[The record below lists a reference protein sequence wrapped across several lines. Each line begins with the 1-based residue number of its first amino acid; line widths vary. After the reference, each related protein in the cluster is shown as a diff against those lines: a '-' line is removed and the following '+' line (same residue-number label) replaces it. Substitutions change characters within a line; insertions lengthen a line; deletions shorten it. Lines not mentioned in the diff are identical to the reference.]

1 MTTDNHAMYRRAP
14 VAVVA
19 VEIKFP
25 GEVGSPIP
33 VGIQRAFQEVL
44 GEEWITEQIP
54 QPTLSFN
61 VGGAMSMVPALMGG
75 QGNFPPGVILRL
87 TVRDRTMAVA
97 ITGGSLT
104 VETTHYGHWPQFRSI
119 LESMIRATTEVLRP
133 NGVTRVGLRYVDEIR
148 TENLAGPVEWG
159 DWLSSVALA
168 PATTQMAAEG
178 WRPLNWSGVAQYEI
192 GEDRILVLRYGPQPE
207 LPGFLVNPD
216 GPLRRP
222 GPRPAGP
229 FFGLDFDSFW
239 QPSVVPEWGNVDLL
253 EILDE
258 LRRPVRV
265 LFDSIITERLVRE
278 VFNQEEVISQ

>member
-1 MTTDNHAMYRRAP
+1 MTTDSHAIYRRAP

-25 GEVGSPIP
+25 GDVGSPMAI
-33 VGIQRAFQEVL
+33 GIQRAFQEVL
-44 GEEWITEQIP
+44 GEEWIAEQIP
-54 QPTLSFN
+54 QSALTFN
-61 VGGAMSMVPALMGG
+61 VGGAMSMMPTLMGG
-75 QGNFPPGVILRL
+75 QGAFPPGVILRL

-119 LESMIRATTEVLRP
+119 LETMISATTDVMRP

-148 TENLAGPVEWG
+148 TENLVRPDEWG
-159 DWLSSVALA
+159 EWLSPIALA
-168 PATTQMAAEG
+168 PAAPEMAAEG

-192 GEDRILVLRYGPQPE
+192 GEDRILVLRYGSQPE
-207 LPGFLVNPD
+207 QPGFLVNPD

-222 GPRPAGP
+222 GPRPAGA

-239 QPSVVPEWGNVDLL
+239 QPSVVPAWGNVDLL
-253 EILDE
+253 QVLDE
-258 LRRPVRV
+258 LRRPVRA
-265 LFDSIITERLVRE
+265 LFDCIITERLVRE
-278 VFNQEEVISQ
+278 VFNREQATS